1 MILSLY
7 LIKKFF
13 NALLVC
19 GGISYAI
26 FFIFSLIGNLGEKF
40 SFNSI
45 LYLSALN
52 SFQIFTFIPSHL
64 YILSFCLII
73 MHLKSKNEL
82 IIIKEYIELKKLLLI
97 IFPILV
103 LFVFIEI
110 KKDSFS
116 VHIEKMKLNLSNSKN
131 FEDTKIFIST
141 DGNKTKYSIFS
152 KVDSKNATINQYLEF
167 DVENQKVK
175 RGEISNSLN
184 IENNNLFSKESI
196 VYENND
202 FQYKFLNK
210 KLFDNFTSIWDTN
223 AEKIKTNF
231 SNSKN
236 FENRKIFIS
245 TDGNKSKYSIFSEV
259 DSKNETINQY
269 LEFDI
274 ENQKIKRGLVSNS
287 LKIQNNNLFSNESII
302 YENND
307 FRYEFLNK
315 KLFDDFTSIW
325 STNAEKIIKNNENNK
340 NSNYKIFQS
349 ILFHSFFYLCISMIF
364 LSKKLVKRN
373 INIIKIFSLILLI
386 FLYHLLIPKIMV
398 NNFYFFFQ
406 SLSLIVFILIFFKN
420 KKYE

>member
-1 MILSLY
+1 MILSIY

-152 KVDSKNATINQYLEF
+152 KVDSKSATINQYLEF
-167 DVENQKVK
+167 NVENQKVK

-184 IENNNLFSKESI
+184 VENNNLFSNESI

-202 FQYKFLNK
+202 FY
-210 KLFDNFTSIWDTN
+210 
-223 AEKIKTNF
+223 
-231 SNSKN
+231 
-236 FENRKIFIS
+236 
-245 TDGNKSKYSIFSEV
+245 
-259 DSKNETINQY
+259 
-269 LEFDI
+269 
-274 ENQKIKRGLVSNS
+274 
-287 LKIQNNNLFSNESII
+287 
-302 YENND
+302 
-307 FRYEFLNK
+307 YEFLNK
-315 KLFDDFTSIW
+315 KLFDDLTSIW
-325 STNAEKIIKNNENNK
+325 GTNAEKIIKNNANNK

-349 ILFHSFFYLCISMIF
+349 ILFHSFFYFCISMIF

-373 INIIKIFSLILLI
+373 LNIIKIFLITLLI
-386 FLYHLLIPKIMV
+386 FLYHLLIPKIMI

-406 SLSLIVFILIFFKN
+406 SLSLMVFILIFFKA

>member
-1 MILSLY
+1 MILSIY

-152 KVDSKNATINQYLEF
+152 EVDSKNATINQYLEF

-184 IENNNLFSKESI
+184 IEKNNLFSNESI

-202 FQYKFLNK
+202 FQYEFLNK
-210 KLFDNFTSIWDTN
+210 KLFDNFTSIWD
-223 AEKIKTNF
+223 
-231 SNSKN
+231 
-236 FENRKIFIS
+236 
-245 TDGNKSKYSIFSEV
+245 
-259 DSKNETINQY
+259 
-269 LEFDI
+269 
-274 ENQKIKRGLVSNS
+274 
-287 LKIQNNNLFSNESII
+287 
-302 YENND
+302 
-307 FRYEFLNK
+307 
-315 KLFDDFTSIW
+315 
-325 STNAEKIIKNNENNK
+325 TNAEKIIKNNENNK

-349 ILFHSFFYLCISMIF
+349 ILFHSFFYFCISMIF

-373 INIIKIFSLILLI
+373 LNIIKIFLITLLI
-386 FLYHLLIPKIMV
+386 FLYHLLIPKIMI

-406 SLSLIVFILIFFKN
+406 SLSLMVFILIFFKA

>member
-1 MILSLY
+1 MILSIY

-13 NALLVC
+13 KALLVC
-19 GGISYAI
+19 GGISFAI

-45 LYLSALN
+45 IYLSALN
-52 SFQIFTFIPSHL
+52 SFQIFTFIPSYL

-97 IFPILV
+97 IFPILI
-103 LFVFIEI
+103 LFVFIELN
-110 KKDSFS
+110 KDSFS
-116 VHIEKMKLNLSNSKN
+116 AHIEKMKTNL
-131 FEDTKIFIST
+131 
-141 DGNKTKYSIFS
+141 
-152 KVDSKNATINQYLEF
+152 
-167 DVENQKVK
+167 
-175 RGEISNSLN
+175 
-184 IENNNLFSKESI
+184 
-196 VYENND
+196 
-202 FQYKFLNK
+202 
-210 KLFDNFTSIWDTN
+210 
-223 AEKIKTNF
+223 

-245 TDGNKSKYSIFSEV
+245 TNGNKSKYSIFSKV
-259 DSKNETINQY
+259 DSKNEMINQY
-269 LEFDI
+269 LEFDV
-274 ENQKIKRGLVSNS
+274 ENKNIKRGVVSNS

-315 KLFDDFTSIW
+315 KLLDDFTSIW

-349 ILFHSFFYLCISMIF
+349 ILFHSFFYLCVAMIF

-373 INIIKIFSLILLI
+373 INIIKIFLLILII
-386 FLYHLLIPKIMV
+386 FLYHLLIPNIKI
-398 NNFYFFFQ
+398 NNFYYFFQ
-406 SLSLIVFILIFFKN
+406 VMSFMVFILIFLKTKN
-420 KKYE
+420 YE

>member
-1 MILSLY
+1 MILSIY

-19 GGISYAI
+19 GGVSYAF

-40 SFNSI
+40 SFDSI

-52 SFQIFTFIPSHL
+52 SLQIFTFIPSHL

-82 IIIKEYIELKKLLLI
+82 MIIKEYIELKRLFLI

-103 LFVFIEI
+103 LFVFVEI
-110 KKDSFS
+110 KKESFS
-116 VHIEKMKLNLSNSKN
+116 KHI
-131 FEDTKIFIST
+131 
-141 DGNKTKYSIFS
+141 
-152 KVDSKNATINQYLEF
+152 
-167 DVENQKVK
+167 
-175 RGEISNSLN
+175 
-184 IENNNLFSKESI
+184 
-196 VYENND
+196 
-202 FQYKFLNK
+202 
-210 KLFDNFTSIWDTN
+210 
-223 AEKIKTNF
+223 EKIKTGI

-245 TDGNKSKYSIFSEV
+245 TDDNKSKYSIFYEV
-259 DSKNETINQY
+259 DFKNETINQY

-274 ENQKIKRGLVSNS
+274 ENQKIKRGVLSNT
-287 LKIQNNNLFSNESII
+287 LKIQNNNLFSNESIV

-315 KLFDDFTSIW
+315 KLFDDFASIW

-349 ILFHSFFYLCISMIF
+349 ILFHSFFYLCVSMIF

-398 NNFYFFFQ
+398 NNFHFFFQ

>member
-1 MILSLY
+1 MILSIY

-19 GGISYAI
+19 GGISCAI

-97 IFPILV
+97 IFPILI
-103 LFVFIEI
+103 LFAFVEI

-116 VHIEKMKLNLSNSKN
+116 AHIEKMKLNLSNSKN

-152 KVDSKNATINQYLEF
+152 KVDFKSATINKYLEF
-167 DVENQKVK
+167 NVENQKVK

-184 IENNNLFSKESI
+184 VENNNLFSNESI

-202 FQYKFLNK
+202 FYYEFLNK
-210 KLFDNFTSIWDTN
+210 KLFDNFTSIW
-223 AEKIKTNF
+223 A
-231 SNSKN
+231 
-236 FENRKIFIS
+236 
-245 TDGNKSKYSIFSEV
+245 
-259 DSKNETINQY
+259 
-269 LEFDI
+269 
-274 ENQKIKRGLVSNS
+274 
-287 LKIQNNNLFSNESII
+287 
-302 YENND
+302 
-307 FRYEFLNK
+307 
-315 KLFDDFTSIW
+315 
-325 STNAEKIIKNNENNK
+325 TNAEKIIKNNANNK
-340 NSNYKIFQS
+340 NSNYKDFQF

-373 INIIKIFSLILLI
+373 LNIIKIFLITLLI
-386 FLYHLLIPKIMV
+386 FLYHLLIPKITV

-406 SLSLIVFILIFFKN
+406 SLSLMVFILIFFKA

>member
-13 NALLVC
+13 NALLIC
-19 GGISYAI
+19 GGMSYAI
-26 FFIFSLIGNLGEKF
+26 FFIFSLIGNLGEKL

-97 IFPILV
+97 IFPILI
-103 LFVFIEI
+103 LFAFVEI

-116 VHIEKMKLNLSNSKN
+116 AHIEKM
-131 FEDTKIFIST
+131 
-141 DGNKTKYSIFS
+141 
-152 KVDSKNATINQYLEF
+152 
-167 DVENQKVK
+167 
-175 RGEISNSLN
+175 
-184 IENNNLFSKESI
+184 
-196 VYENND
+196 
-202 FQYKFLNK
+202 
-210 KLFDNFTSIWDTN
+210 
-223 AEKIKTNF
+223 KTNF

-245 TDGNKSKYSIFSEV
+245 TDGNKSKYSIFSKV
-259 DSKNETINQY
+259 DSKDETINQY
-269 LEFDI
+269 LEFDV
-274 ENQKIKRGLVSNS
+274 ENQKIKRGVVSNS
-287 LKIQNNNLFSNESII
+287 LNIQNNNLFSNNSIV

-307 FRYEFLNK
+307 FRHEFLNQ
-315 KLFDDFTSIW
+315 KLFDNFTSIW
-325 STNAEKIIKNNENNK
+325 GKNAETIIKNNLRNT
-340 NSNYKIFQS
+340 NSNYEIFQS
-349 ILFHSFFYLCISMIF
+349 ILFHFFFYFCISMIY
-364 LSKKLVKRN
+364 LSKKIVKRN

-386 FLYHLLIPKIMV
+386 FLYHLLIPKIML
-398 NNFYFFFQ
+398 NNFYYFFQ
-406 SLSLIVFILIFFKN
+406 VISLMVLILIFFKT

>member
-45 LYLSALN
+45 LYLSVLN
-52 SFQIFTFIPSHL
+52 SFQIFTLIPSHL
-64 YILSFCLII
+64 YILSLCLII

-167 DVENQKVK
+167 NVENQKVK

-184 IENNNLFSKESI
+184 VENNNLFSNESI

-202 FQYKFLNK
+202 FHYELLNK
-210 KLFDNFTSIWDTN
+210 KVFNDLTSIWGTN
-223 AEKIKTNF
+223 AK
-231 SNSKN
+231 
-236 FENRKIFIS
+236 
-245 TDGNKSKYSIFSEV
+245 
-259 DSKNETINQY
+259 
-269 LEFDI
+269 
-274 ENQKIKRGLVSNS
+274 
-287 LKIQNNNLFSNESII
+287 
-302 YENND
+302 
-307 FRYEFLNK
+307 
-315 KLFDDFTSIW
+315 
-325 STNAEKIIKNNENNK
+325 KIIKNNANNK

-373 INIIKIFSLILLI
+373 INIIKIFLLILII
-386 FLYHLLIPKIMV
+386 FLYYLLIPKIRI
-398 NNFYFFFQ
+398 NNFYYLFQ
-406 SLSLIVFILIFFKN
+406 
-420 KKYE
+420 

>member
-1 MILSLY
+1 MILSIY

-103 LFVFIEI
+103 LFVFVEI

-116 VHIEKMKLNLSNSKN
+116 AHIEKMKLNLSNSKN

-167 DVENQKVK
+167 NVENQKVK

-184 IENNNLFSKESI
+184 VENNNLFSNESI

-202 FQYKFLNK
+202 FH
-210 KLFDNFTSIWDTN
+210 
-223 AEKIKTNF
+223 
-231 SNSKN
+231 
-236 FENRKIFIS
+236 
-245 TDGNKSKYSIFSEV
+245 
-259 DSKNETINQY
+259 
-269 LEFDI
+269 
-274 ENQKIKRGLVSNS
+274 
-287 LKIQNNNLFSNESII
+287 
-302 YENND
+302 
-307 FRYEFLNK
+307 YEFLNK
-315 KLFDDFTSIW
+315 KLFDDLTSIW
-325 STNAEKIIKNNENNK
+325 GTNAKKIIKNNANNK

-349 ILFHSFFYLCISMIF
+349 ILFHSFFYFCISMIF

-373 INIIKIFSLILLI
+373 LNIIKIFLITLLI
-386 FLYHLLIPKIMV
+386 FLYHLLIPKIMI

-406 SLSLIVFILIFFKN
+406 SLSLMVFILIFFKA

>member
-1 MILSLY
+1 MILSIY

-52 SFQIFTFIPSHL
+52 SFQIFNFIPSHV
-64 YILSFCLII
+64 YILSFFLII

-103 LFVFIEI
+103 LFVFVEI

-116 VHIEKMKLNLSNSKN
+116 AKIEKMKLNLSNSKN

-152 KVDSKNATINQYLEF
+152 KVDSKSATINQYLEF
-167 DVENQKVK
+167 DVENQK
-175 RGEISNSLN
+175 
-184 IENNNLFSKESI
+184 
-196 VYENND
+196 
-202 FQYKFLNK
+202 
-210 KLFDNFTSIWDTN
+210 
-223 AEKIKTNF
+223 
-231 SNSKN
+231 
-236 FENRKIFIS
+236 
-245 TDGNKSKYSIFSEV
+245 
-259 DSKNETINQY
+259 
-269 LEFDI
+269 
-274 ENQKIKRGLVSNS
+274 IKRGVISKS
-287 LKIQNNNLFSNESII
+287 LYLQNNNLFGKESIV

-315 KLFDDFTSIW
+315 KLFDNLRVIW
-325 STNAEKIIKNNENNK
+325 GTNGERIIKNNANNT
-340 NSNYKIFQS
+340 NSNHEVFQS
-349 ILFHSFFYLCISMIF
+349 ILFHSFFYFCISMIF

-373 INIIKIFSLILLI
+373 VNIIKIFLLILLI

-398 NNFYFFFQ
+398 NNFHFFFQ
-406 SLSLIVFILIFFKN
+406 SLSLIVFILIFFKT

>member
-1 MILSLY
+1 MILSIY

-19 GGISYAI
+19 GGVSYAF

-40 SFNSI
+40 SFDSI

-52 SFQIFTFIPSHL
+52 SLQIFTFIPSHL

-82 IIIKEYIELKKLLLI
+82 MIIKEYIELKRLFLI

-103 LFVFIEI
+103 LFVFVEI
-110 KKDSFS
+110 KKESFS
-116 VHIEKMKLNLSNSKN
+116 KHI
-131 FEDTKIFIST
+131 
-141 DGNKTKYSIFS
+141 
-152 KVDSKNATINQYLEF
+152 
-167 DVENQKVK
+167 
-175 RGEISNSLN
+175 
-184 IENNNLFSKESI
+184 
-196 VYENND
+196 
-202 FQYKFLNK
+202 
-210 KLFDNFTSIWDTN
+210 
-223 AEKIKTNF
+223 EKIKTGI

-245 TDGNKSKYSIFSEV
+245 TDDNKSKYSIFYEV
-259 DSKNETINQY
+259 DFKNETINQY

-274 ENQKIKRGLVSNS
+274 ENQKIKRGMVSNS
-287 LKIQNNNLFSNESII
+287 LNIQNNNLFSNESIV

-315 KLFDDFTSIW
+315 KLFDNFTSIW
-325 STNAEKIIKNNENNK
+325 GTKDETIIKNNVNNT
-340 NSNYKIFQS
+340 NLNYEIFQS
-349 ILFHSFFYLCISMIF
+349 ILFHFFFYFCISMIY
-364 LSKKLVKRN
+364 LSKKIVKRN

-386 FLYHLLIPKIMV
+386 FLYHLLMPKIML
-398 NNFYFFFQ
+398 NNFYYFFQ
-406 SLSLIVFILIFFKN
+406 VMSLMVLILIFFKT

>member
-1 MILSLY
+1 MILSIY

-97 IFPILV
+97 IFPILI

-116 VHIEKMKLNLSNSKN
+116 VNIEKIKVKLSNS
-131 FEDTKIFIST
+131 EDLENKKIFILT
-141 DGNKTKYSIFS
+141 DGNKSKYSIFFG
-152 KVDSKNATINQYLEF
+152 VNSKNETINQYLEF
-167 DVENQKVK
+167 DVENQKIK
-175 RGEISNSLN
+175 RGLISNSLN
-184 IENNNLFSKESI
+184 VQNNNLFGKESI

-202 FQYKFLNK
+202 FRYEFLNK

-223 AEKIKTNF
+223 T
-231 SNSKN
+231 
-236 FENRKIFIS
+236 
-245 TDGNKSKYSIFSEV
+245 EV
-259 DSKNETINQY
+259 
-269 LEFDI
+269 
-274 ENQKIKRGLVSNS
+274 
-287 LKIQNNNLFSNESII
+287 
-302 YENND
+302 
-307 FRYEFLNK
+307 
-315 KLFDDFTSIW
+315 
-325 STNAEKIIKNNENNK
+325 IIKNNVNNK
-340 NSNYKIFQS
+340 NSNYKIFQP
-349 ILFHSFFYLCISMIF
+349 ILFHFFFYFCISMIF

-373 INIIKIFSLILLI
+373 LNIKKIFLLILLI
-386 FLYHLLIPKIMV
+386 FLYHLLIPKIML

-406 SLSLIVFILIFFKN
+406 SLSLMVFILIFFKT

>member
-1 MILSLY
+1 MILSIY

-13 NALLVC
+13 NTLLVC

-26 FFIFSLIGNLGEKF
+26 FFIFSLIGNLGEKL

-45 LYLSALN
+45 LYLSTLN

-64 YILSFCLII
+64 YILSFCLMI

-97 IFPILV
+97 IFPILI
-103 LFVFIEI
+103 LFIFFEI

-116 VHIEKMKLNLSNSKN
+116 AHI
-131 FEDTKIFIST
+131 
-141 DGNKTKYSIFS
+141 
-152 KVDSKNATINQYLEF
+152 
-167 DVENQKVK
+167 
-175 RGEISNSLN
+175 
-184 IENNNLFSKESI
+184 
-196 VYENND
+196 
-202 FQYKFLNK
+202 
-210 KLFDNFTSIWDTN
+210 
-223 AEKIKTNF
+223 EKIKTNL

-259 DSKNETINQY
+259 DSKNSTINQY
-269 LEFDI
+269 LEFVV
-274 ENQKIKRGLVSNS
+274 ENQKIKKGLISNS
-287 LKIQNNNLFSNESII
+287 LNIQNNNLFGKEFIV

-315 KLFDDFTSIW
+315 KLFDNFTSIW
-325 STNAEKIIKNNENNK
+325 GTNAETIIRNNANNI
-340 NSNYKIFQS
+340 NSNYEIFQS
-349 ILFHSFFYLCISMIF
+349 ILFHSFFYFCISIIF

-373 INIIKIFSLILLI
+373 VNIIKIFLITLLI

-406 SLSLIVFILIFFKN
+406 SLSLMVFILFFFKT

>member
-1 MILSLY
+1 MILSIY

-97 IFPILV
+97 IFPILI
-103 LFVFIEI
+103 LFVFVEI

-116 VHIEKMKLNLSNSKN
+116 AHIEKMKLNLSNSKN

-152 KVDSKNATINQYLEF
+152 EVNSKNETINQYLEF
-167 DVENQKVK
+167 DVENQKIK
-175 RGEISNSLN
+175 RGEISNNLKV
-184 IENNNLFSKESI
+184 ENNNLFSNESI

-202 FQYKFLNK
+202 FQYEFLNK

-223 AEKIKTNF
+223 AEKI
-231 SNSKN
+231 
-236 FENRKIFIS
+236 
-245 TDGNKSKYSIFSEV
+245 
-259 DSKNETINQY
+259 
-269 LEFDI
+269 
-274 ENQKIKRGLVSNS
+274 
-287 LKIQNNNLFSNESII
+287 
-302 YENND
+302 
-307 FRYEFLNK
+307 
-315 KLFDDFTSIW
+315 
-325 STNAEKIIKNNENNK
+325 IKNNANNK

-349 ILFHSFFYLCISMIF
+349 ILFHSFFYFCISMIF

-373 INIIKIFSLILLI
+373 LNIIKIFLITLLI
-386 FLYHLLIPKIMV
+386 FLYHLLIPKIMI

-406 SLSLIVFILIFFKN
+406 SLSLMVFILIFFKA

>member
-1 MILSLY
+1 MILSIY

-26 FFIFSLIGNLGEKF
+26 FFIFSLIGNLGEKL

-52 SFQIFTFIPSHL
+52 SFQIFSFIPSHL

-97 IFPILV
+97 IFPILI
-103 LFVFIEI
+103 LFAFVEI

-116 VHIEKMKLNLSNSKN
+116 AHIEKM
-131 FEDTKIFIST
+131 
-141 DGNKTKYSIFS
+141 
-152 KVDSKNATINQYLEF
+152 
-167 DVENQKVK
+167 
-175 RGEISNSLN
+175 
-184 IENNNLFSKESI
+184 
-196 VYENND
+196 
-202 FQYKFLNK
+202 
-210 KLFDNFTSIWDTN
+210 
-223 AEKIKTNF
+223 KTNF

-269 LEFDI
+269 LEFDV
-274 ENQKIKRGLVSNS
+274 ENQKIKRGVVSNS
-287 LKIQNNNLFSNESII
+287 LKIQNNNLFSNESIV

-315 KLFDDFTSIW
+315 KLFDNFTSIW
-325 STNAEKIIKNNENNK
+325 GANDETIIKNNVNNT
-340 NSNYKIFQS
+340 NSNYEIFQS
-349 ILFHSFFYLCISMIF
+349 ILFHCFFYFCISMIF

-386 FLYHLLIPKIMV
+386 FLYHLLIPKIAL
-398 NNFYFFFQ
+398 NNFYYFFQ
-406 SLSLIVFILIFFKN
+406 VMSLMVLILIFFKT

>member
-1 MILSLY
+1 MILSIY

-19 GGISYAI
+19 GGISYAL

-73 MHLKSKNEL
+73 INLKSKNEFM
-82 IIIKEYIELKKLLLI
+82 IIKEYIEIKKLLLI
-97 IFPILV
+97 IFPILI

-110 KKDSFS
+110 KKESFS
-116 VHIEKMKLNLSNSKN
+116 AYIEKMKTNLSNSKN
-131 FEDTKIFIST
+131 FENKKIFIST
-141 DGNKTKYSIFS
+141 D
-152 KVDSKNATINQYLEF
+152 V
-167 DVENQKVK
+167 
-175 RGEISNSLN
+175 
-184 IENNNLFSKESI
+184 
-196 VYENND
+196 
-202 FQYKFLNK
+202 
-210 KLFDNFTSIWDTN
+210 
-223 AEKIKTNF
+223 
-231 SNSKN
+231 
-236 FENRKIFIS
+236 
-245 TDGNKSKYSIFSEV
+245 NKSKYSIFSEV

-269 LEFDI
+269 LEFEV
-274 ENQKIKRGLVSNS
+274 ENQKIKRGIISNS
-287 LKIQNNNLFSNESII
+287 LNMQNNNLFSNEYIV

-315 KLFDDFTSIW
+315 KLFDNLTSIW
-325 STNAEKIIKNNENNK
+325 GTNVEKIIKNNTNNK

-373 INIIKIFSLILLI
+373 LNIIKIFLITLLI

-406 SLSLIVFILIFFKN
+406 SLSLIVFILIFFKT

>member
-1 MILSLY
+1 MILSIY

-152 KVDSKNATINQYLEF
+152 KVDSKSATINQYLEF

-184 IENNNLFSKESI
+184 VENNNLYSNESI

-202 FQYKFLNK
+202 FHYKFINK
-210 KLFDNFTSIWDTN
+210 KLFDNFTSFWD
-223 AEKIKTNF
+223 
-231 SNSKN
+231 
-236 FENRKIFIS
+236 
-245 TDGNKSKYSIFSEV
+245 
-259 DSKNETINQY
+259 
-269 LEFDI
+269 
-274 ENQKIKRGLVSNS
+274 
-287 LKIQNNNLFSNESII
+287 
-302 YENND
+302 
-307 FRYEFLNK
+307 
-315 KLFDDFTSIW
+315 
-325 STNAEKIIKNNENNK
+325 TNAEKIIKNNANK
-340 NSNYKIFQS
+340 NNSNYKIFQS
-349 ILFHSFFYLCISMIF
+349 ILFHSFFYFCISMIF

-373 INIIKIFSLILLI
+373 LNIIKIFLITLLI
-386 FLYHLLIPKIMV
+386 FLYHLLIPKIMI

-406 SLSLIVFILIFFKN
+406 SLSLMVFILIFFKA